1 VTFDKETERLTAGV
15 RFGIGA
21 SAADIDAMGDDP
33 RGWLTAQ
40 LDETPP
46 APEAA
51 VPPDIQSI
59 AKPFFEQAVVARR
72 AVVQNDVE
80 AAQKARQARRQA
92 GRLMNSALSIASVEN
107 LAAAAESSFPFRE
120 RLIRFWHNHFAVQ
133 STSRQGKV
141 LLPFFANSA
150 ISPFVTLPFHQMLTT
165 VSQHPAMLLYLDNVR
180 STGPNSPLGL
190 SRNLGL
196 NENLAREILEL
207 HTLGV
212 NGGYTQKDVR
222 ELAEALTG
230 WRIGKPT
237 NEETAWRSL
246 FRPARHEPGGA
257 TILGQ
262 NYPDKSERTA
272 EHILRDLAKHPSTAR
287 HIATKLARHFVDD
300 NPPEAAIQKLERCW
314 LETEGDLGE
323 VSRILVGLDEPRT
336 SLFSKLKQPGDFVLS
351 SLRALDVDVTPML
364 ANLAVAHQKTM
375 GQPLLD
381 PPGPQG
387 WYDTAADWSD
397 PGSLARRV
405 DWGVALASAAGDR
418 VDALAAMERNLGSFA
433 TRDTRLAIER
443 APTRQEAAAILIASP
458 LFQRR

>member
-1 VTFDKETERLTAGV
+1 MTFDKETERLTAGV
-15 RFGIGA
+15 RFGLCA

-33 RGWLTAQ
+33 RGWLAAQ

-46 APEAA
+46 APDTA
-51 VPPDIQSI
+51 VPPDIQDVAQS
-59 AKPFFEQAVVARR
+59 FFEQAVAARKT
-72 AVVQNDVE
+72 ATEDGAE
-80 AAQKARQARRQA
+80 AALEAREAMREPRRRMTA
-92 GRLMNSALSIASVEN
+92 ALSAARAEK
-107 LAAAAESSFPFRE
+107 LAVTAKSAFPFRE
-120 RLIRFWHNHFAVQ
+120 RLTSFWHNHFAVQ
-133 STSRQGKV
+133 AKSRRGTV
-141 LLPFFANSA
+141 FLPYFAESA
-150 ISPFVTLPFHQMLTT
+150 IAPFVTGPFERLLVS
-165 VSQHPAMLLYLDNVR
+165 VSQHPSMLLYLDNVR
-180 STGPNSPLGL
+180 STGPNSAAGL
-190 SRNLGL
+190 SRNMGL

-212 NGGYTQKDVR
+212 DGGYSQKDVS
-222 ELAEALTG
+222 ELAAALTG
-230 WRIGKPT
+230 WGTGKPT
-237 NEETAWRSL
+237 DEETAWRSL
-246 FRPARHEPGGA
+246 FQPTRHEPGGA
-257 TILGQ
+257 TVLDRD
-262 NYPDKSERTA
+262 YPDKGERTA
-272 EHILRDLAKHPSTAR
+272 EKILRDLARHPSTAR

-300 NPPEAAIQKLERCW
+300 NPPEAAIQKLERRW
-314 LETEGDLGE
+314 LETDGDLGE
-323 VSRILVGLDEPRT
+323 VSHTLAGLDEART
-336 SLFSKLKQPGDFVLS
+336 SLFSKLKQPGDLVLS
-351 SLRALDVDVTPML
+351 SLRALDLHITPRL
-364 ANLAVAHQKTM
+364 AKLAARHQSAM